1 MKCGLLP
8 LSHEALLV
16 GEVAYYDYNG
26 VMEDEEDR
34 VELQKSLGPTC
45 KVRSSI
51 TEHDVEAGKVK
62 KGLMKRCFCAGVG
75 VEEPWDRGTG
85 RVSGGGLLHNIPH
98 PDRLSNTGRQQ
109 QQMLQKHGR
118 VIVGP

>member
-16 GEVAYYDYNG
+16 GDVAYLDYNG

-45 KVRSSI
+45 KVRA
-51 TEHDVEAGKVK
+51 TEK
-62 KGLMKRCFCAGVG
+62 
-75 VEEPWDRGTG
+75 
-85 RVSGGGLLHNIPH
+85 
-98 PDRLSNTGRQQ
+98 Q
-109 QQMLQKHGR
+109 
-118 VIVGP
+118 